1 MEIKTTSINL
11 IATATEGG
19 KDVLVVGLK
28 DAYRSKPQYQR
39 YLRREFE
46 RGKDLDN
53 ASIFKYISIDES
65 EDHGL
70 CIKTEWEDS
79 RTLAE
84 WLQEGHSDDEK
95 KRVARKVAQ
104 AVGYMHSQGFIF
116 GCLNCRNIFL
126 TRRDDAVKILT
137 VALRYADSMSQPLE
151 TLKYV
156 APEAKDGTV
165 GLDARAD
172 IYSLGVMLK
181 DMGLGAELHTVVEH
195 CCRFGRNERFESVDE
210 FLDASDKRHYTRS
223 NDELTNDAPTISSNK
238 KMAVI
243 VAIIVVLVGV
253 AIAIFVA
260 QSNSDDTQAQAP
272 AQQEQPAESTTA
284 DSDTTSTASE
294 QPDMDSTQKT
304 QPQTQPQGTTTGQT
318 FTGDDAYLN
327 DLVPQMQAD
336 LDKIYNSGADAAT
349 IRKKVATYYKGLRRV
364 LKKQGKNN
372 EQLTAF
378 DKAFADYTQQK
389 NQ

>member
-95 KRVARKVAQ
+95 KRVAREVAQ
-104 AVGYMHSQGFIF
+104 AVGYMHSQGLIF
-116 GCLNCRNIFL
+116 GCLNCCNIFL

-195 CCRFGRNERFESVDE
+195 CCRGVV
-210 FLDASDKRHYTRS
+210 TR
-223 NDELTNDAPTISSNK
+223 
-238 KMAVI
+238 
-243 VAIIVVLVGV
+243 
-253 AIAIFVA
+253 
-260 QSNSDDTQAQAP
+260 
-272 AQQEQPAESTTA
+272 
-284 DSDTTSTASE
+284 
-294 QPDMDSTQKT
+294 
-304 QPQTQPQGTTTGQT
+304 
-318 FTGDDAYLN
+318 
-327 DLVPQMQAD
+327 
-336 LDKIYNSGADAAT
+336 
-349 IRKKVATYYKGLRRV
+349 
-364 LKKQGKNN
+364 
-372 EQLTAF
+372 
-378 DKAFADYTQQK
+378 
-389 NQ
+389 